1 MVVINDSLSQI
12 NLNKFT
18 YIYSTS
24 DTSSEINSILHSTFI
39 YDNKGLNHGVNKNI
53 HWIKYNL
60 INPYNKT
67 KDYFILFPYN
77 HINKIIAYGS
87 YNDCVYH
94 IQSTGTYFSFEN
106 KSIDSRAYPIL
117 AKLKPGKTTIYIYIN
132 HLYLP
137 LRATSFLVT
146 EEVVRANDKKTE
158 HSLWYWKGFFSFA
171 LLITFVLYL
180 TTKLESFLYYF
191 LLNLGVGLFFA
202 SEIGDF
208 FTYFN
213 SDPYNIIIDIKHL
226 GNWIVLFASP
236 LFVNSLFP
244 ISKLRPKTWK
254 AMFIMISVL
263 PIFWIIDIIPAV
275 KHTYFL
281 YYTTYYLIFAS
292 VVVFILMI
300 YFTLVAYLN
309 TKNKNALALFIAYLI
324 YVSATIVSITLPNL
338 GIIESNLDVY
348 STFVYGSIFEIV
360 VFMGLLGKETLSVYT
375 HRSWLLEKQKIH
387 QTEIIKAIVES
398 QEKER
403 NKVGRE
409 LHDYIGANISVVKQQ
424 VDKNNTALIRVL
436 DQTIELVRNLSHG
449 LVTPTIKDDEF
460 IDEINELCVMVSN
473 SNIKVNTSFYN
484 WTKIKSEE
492 ITTNLYRII
501 QELLQNAI
509 KHSKA
514 NNVLIQFIKNKDNE
528 LTIMYEDNGVGFD
541 YKTAYNSK
549 GLGLINIKNRC
560 HLIGASVL
568 YDTVI
573 DGSGT
578 TVIISLSR

>member
-1 MVVINDSLSQI
+1 MELSHNNLSQI

-18 YIYSTS
+18 YVYSTS
-24 DTSSEINSILHSTFI
+24 DTSSEINSILHSSFI
-39 YDNKGLNHGVNKNI
+39 YDNKGLNHGVNKKT
-53 HWIKYNL
+53 HWIKYSL
-60 INPYNKT
+60 INPYSKT

-87 YNDCVYH
+87 YNDSVYH
-94 IQSTGTYFSFEN
+94 IQSTGTYFDFKN
-106 KSIDSRAYPIL
+106 KNIDSRAYPIL
-117 AKLKPGKTTIYIYIN
+117 IRLKPGKTTIYIYVN

-146 EEVVRANDKKTE
+146 EDVVRANDKKVE
-158 HSLWYWKGFFSFA
+158 IALWYWKGFFSFA

-244 ISKLRPKTWK
+244 VSKLRPKTWK

-263 PIFWIIDIIPAV
+263 PIFWMINIIPAV

-324 YVSATIVSITLPNL
+324 YVTATIVSITLPNL

-375 HRSWLLEKQKIH
+375 HRW
-387 QTEIIKAIVES
+387 
-398 QEKER
+398 R
-403 NKVGRE
+403 R
-409 LHDYIGANISVVKQQ
+409 
-424 VDKNNTALIRVL
+424 R
-436 DQTIELVRNLSHG
+436 
-449 LVTPTIKDDEF
+449 
-460 IDEINELCVMVSN
+460 SN
-473 SNIKVNTSFYN
+473 
-484 WTKIKSEE
+484 
-492 ITTNLYRII
+492 
-501 QELLQNAI
+501 
-509 KHSKA
+509 
-514 NNVLIQFIKNKDNE
+514 
-528 LTIMYEDNGVGFD
+528 
-541 YKTAYNSK
+541 
-549 GLGLINIKNRC
+549 
-560 HLIGASVL
+560 
-568 YDTVI
+568 
-573 DGSGT
+573 
-578 TVIISLSR
+578 